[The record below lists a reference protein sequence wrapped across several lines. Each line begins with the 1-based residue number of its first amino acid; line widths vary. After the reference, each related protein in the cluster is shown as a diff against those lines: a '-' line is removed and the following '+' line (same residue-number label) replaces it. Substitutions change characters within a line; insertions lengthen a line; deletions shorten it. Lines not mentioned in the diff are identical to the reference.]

1 METIKR
7 TIIAWEKHEDEVEF
21 TLPCYRKWKDLRIY
35 KVCADNS
42 LLQVNC
48 AEYLNPN
55 IERVDGSIDRAFDR
69 DTESATAEEFDAAFA
84 KCLAR
89 ITDLVHQ

>member
-7 TIIAWEKHEDEVEF
+7 NVVTYEKHEIEVEF
-21 TLPCYRKWKDLRIY
+21 QLPCYRKWKDLRTY

-42 LLQVNC
+42 LLQVTY
-48 AEYLNPN
+48 ADFLSPN

-69 DTESATAEEFDAAFA
+69 DTEPATAEEFDSAFA
-84 KCLAR
+84 KCLAK
-89 ITDLVHQ
+89 ITDLVHK